1 MQIPVSQRRIVPG
14 RPVCQKKYLMATLR
28 PILEKALQQEFDA
41 PPLLSLPQ
49 RQLCFQVD
57 DVLKSILS
65 GLESPAN
72 QAGFLLQVGYFR
84 VASRFFPSALFR
96 PEDWA
101 FVVRRL
107 RLTPV
112 PLRSVAYAD
121 STMRH
126 HRRLILSYMQVMAFR
141 GEVQQRCQ
149 DESDQLV
156 AKGLRLPAVFGSLC
170 DFLRR
175 NRWEIPAY
183 ARLAHTINRS
193 VNRFHA
199 DLDHRVS
206 THLQPDQKTLLATL
220 LDQLFGEDGNAPAN
234 SPLVLTQLRDTNEL
248 LNVRAIRHN
257 VGQLRYL
264 KEVYSACQP
273 VMQVLAL
280 PDALVESYAL
290 QVMRSRGWQVKQ
302 WKSRELYLLCFV
314 QYQYFYVSDVLTK
327 TFITAVQEHTHQC
340 ERKKD
345 RHRLSNYQQNLEQL
359 RHILSCYMQQ
369 ASLIRNR
376 QGKSADFQA
385 WFVGAMDED
394 DQPITQSFLAQL
406 PHVEELF
413 EQLTAQVKDTDYLDQ
428 VEIQSLKLQTRVG
441 DIMRYLE
448 LSVEPH
454 ATPLREALLY
464 YQAHQGQLSD
474 QAPTDFLPNKSRTAI
489 KTKTGKLRVSLYK
502 ALLARYLVRGLK
514 NGLVYV
520 SNSHQHKSIDD
531 YLIDERDWQSQ
542 KEALLHR
549 AGLTHL
555 ADWSVVRDRLSA
567 GLSTQLHQTADRIQS
582 GKNQFFERRP
592 NNSWRL
598 TTPTLP
604 EPETADIDVFP
615 QDRIVSLF
623 EVLETVNR
631 SCGFVDSF
639 QATRNRHGPQSP
651 QPTLVLAGIM
661 SLGCNITTGR
671 FVKAAK
677 NISGASLDTTVRN
690 YFNSANLERANDRI
704 SSLIEQISRSGLIP
718 LLETDRRSSSDGQ
731 KYKVAFNSIH
741 STYSSKYF
749 GKEKG
754 ITIYSFINNVHNLFY
769 STVFSASDREAWY
782 VIDGLLHNDVVR
794 SGVHST
800 DSHGATEPIFAVSY
814 LLGVDFQPRMSHLS
828 QKLLYSLAEVDMS
841 ALRQVGCQVGPAVD
855 ERLLAYQWDR
865 VLKLS
870 VSFQLKHTLASLVM
884 KRLNS
889 YAGHN
894 PLYRALGELG
904 KLVRTGF
911 ILRYMDEEGLRH
923 QIHQQQEKIESAQA
937 LSRAVAYGN
946 NGVLQ
951 YANQEELL
959 TLEGCK
965 RLITNAIICWNYLYM
980 SRLLLQATD
989 SERSLLLR
997 LLPRTSP
1004 VSWQH
1009 INFHGEFN
1017 LDEDEGRDPLEDSL
1031 NAILAYES
1039 AQGERPL
1046 S

>member
-1 MQIPVSQRRIVPG
+1 MSP
-14 RPVCQKKYLMATLR
+14 
-28 PILEKALQQEFDA
+28 
-41 PPLLSLPQ
+41 PQ

-57 DVLKSILS
+57 ELLKPLLR
-65 GLESPAN
+65 GLDSPVN

-84 VASRFFPSALFR
+84 LTSRFFPPTTFYQR
-96 PEDWA
+96 DWA

-107 RLTPV
+107 RLTPA
-112 PLRSVAYAD
+112 PLGWQAYTD

-126 HRRLILSYMQVMAFR
+126 HRLLILAYTQVTAFR
-141 GEVQQRCQ
+141 GNVQQRCQ
-149 DESDQLV
+149 AESDQLV
-156 AKGLRLPAVFGSLC
+156 ANGLRLPAVFGSLC
-170 DFLRR
+170 DYLRR
-175 NRWEIPAY
+175 NRWEIPTY
-183 ARLAHTINRS
+183 AKLAHIINRS
-193 VNRFHA
+193 VSHYHKA
-199 DLDHRVS
+199 LDHRLQL
-206 THLQPDQKTLLATL
+206 HLQPDQKTLLATL
-220 LDQLFGEDGNAPAN
+220 LTQLSEKDGTLPAN
-234 SPLVLTQLRDTNEL
+234 SPLLLTQLRDTNEL

-264 KEVYSACQP
+264 KDVYVACQP
-273 VMQVLAL
+273 LIQALAL

-290 QVMRSRGWQVKQ
+290 QVMRSRGWQVKH

-314 QYQYFYVSDVLTK
+314 KYQYFYVSDVLTK

-345 RHRLSNYQQNLEQL
+345 RHRLSTYQQNLEQL
-359 RHILSCYMQQ
+359 RQILLCYRQQ
-369 ASLIRNR
+369 AHLIRDR
-376 QGKSADFQA
+376 QGKSADFLA

-413 EQLTAQVKDTDYLDQ
+413 DQLTAQVKDTDYLEQ
-428 VEIQSLKLQTRVG
+428 VETQSLKLQTRVG
-441 DIMRYLE
+441 DIMRYLD
-448 LSVEPH
+448 LRVEPH

-474 QAPTDFLPNKSRTAI
+474 QAPIDFLPGKVRSAMKNKA
-489 KTKTGKLRVSLYK
+489 GKLRVSLYK

-520 SNSHQHKSIDD
+520 SDSHQHKSIDD
-531 YLIDERDWQSQ
+531 YLIDEHEWQSR
-542 KEALLHR
+542 KEELLHQV
-549 AGLTHL
+549 GMTQM
-555 ADWSVVRDRLSA
+555 ADWSAVRDRLSA
-567 GLSTQLHQTADRIQS
+567 GLTAQLCQTTDRILS
-582 GKNQFFERRP
+582 GQNPFFEQRP
-592 NNSWRL
+592 NHSWRV

-615 QDRIVSLF
+615 QDRIVSLY
-623 EVLETVNR
+623 EILETVNR
-631 SCGFVDSF
+631 SCGFVDCF
-639 QATRNRHGPQSP
+639 HPTRHRHGPQAP
-651 QPTLVLAGIM
+651 QPVFVLAGIM

-671 FVKAAK
+671 FAKAAK

-690 YFNSANLERANDRI
+690 YFNSANLERANDRV
-704 SSLIEQISRSGLIP
+704 SSLIEQIGRSGLIP
-718 LLETDRRSSSDGQ
+718 RLETAQRSASDGQ
-731 KYKVAFNSIH
+731 KFKVAFNSIH

-754 ITIYSFINNVHNLFY
+754 ITIYSFINDVNNLFY

-800 DSHGATEPIFAVSY
+800 DTHGATEPIFAVSY
-814 LLGVDFQPRMSHLS
+814 LLGIDFQPRLSHLS
-828 QKLLYSLAEVDMS
+828 QKLLYSLGEVDMS
-841 ALRQVGCQVGPAVD
+841 ALSQVGCHVGPSVD

-865 VLKLS
+865 LMKLS
-870 VSFQLKHTLASLVM
+870 VSLQLKHTLASLVM

-889 YAGHN
+889 YAVHN

-911 ILRYMDEEGLRH
+911 ILRYIDDEDLRH
-923 QIHQQQEKIESAQA
+923 QIHQQQEKMESAQA
-937 LSRAVAYGN
+937 LSRAVTYGN

-965 RLITNAIICWNYLYM
+965 RLITNSIICWNYLYM

-997 LLPRTSP
+997 ILPRTSP

-1017 LDEDEGRDPLEDSL
+1017 LDEDMMRDPLENSL
-1031 NAILAYES
+1031 AAILGYE
-1039 AQGERPL
+1039 PT
-1046 S
+1046 